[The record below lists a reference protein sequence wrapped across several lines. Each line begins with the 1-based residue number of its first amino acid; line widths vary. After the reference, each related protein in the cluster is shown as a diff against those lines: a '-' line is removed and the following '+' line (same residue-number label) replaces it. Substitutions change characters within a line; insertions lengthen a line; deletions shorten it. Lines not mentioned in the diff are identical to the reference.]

1 MRKKLTVTLRK
12 NYIKVSI
19 KYVTRYFVKE
29 LSVNNNQNIIYIL
42 RKLQANKGD
51 NAFYS
56 CTVILPIITA

>member
-12 NYIKVSI
+12 NYSKVSI

-29 LSVNNNQNIIYIL
+29 ISVNNNQNIIYIL

-51 NAFYS
+51 NAFYNFIA
-56 CTVILPIITA
+56 VLPNLTA